1 MALMFSHLFLAFLL
15 FFSLQPFSS
24 QSRIMKSQPQPF
36 NFLQNMDQLQKGQT
50 VTGLQGV
57 KKYLSKFGYYPTD
70 SILNDEFDDVFE
82 FAIKT
87 YQNYHKLNITGKLDS
102 DTMMKLNTP
111 RCGVPDITNM
121 TYTTKA
127 IKGTKDMFFS
137 VSAASDVKRWSNQ
150 QLSYNFK
157 SGIPEDEILSEQE
170 IKTAFS
176 EAFRSWEGA
185 TEFKFQEVSEDS
197 TADIVIGF
205 FRGDHGDDYPF
216 DGPGRVLAHT
226 YFPEDGRSHY
236 DGDESWS
243 SNPDNTQMD
252 LQSVAV
258 HELGHALGL
267 VHSQDPQAI
276 MYPTIAPGTI
286 KRELTQDDVNS
297 VQALYSN

>member
-1 MALMFSHLFLAFLL
+1 MFSHLFLAFLL
-15 FFSLQPFSS
+15 FFSIQPFSS

-57 KKYLSKFGYYPTD
+57 KKYLFKFGYYPTD
-70 SILNDEFDDVFE
+70 SIMNDEFDDVFE

-87 YQNYHKLNITGKLDS
+87 YQNYYKLNITGKLDS

-111 RCGVPDITNM
+111 RCGVRDITNM

-137 VSAASDVKRWSNQ
+137 VSAASDVKRWSPEKK

-157 SGIPEDEILSEQE
+157 SGIPLDEILSEQE

-176 EAFRSWEGA
+176 QAFRSWEGA
-185 TEFKFQEVSEDS
+185 SEFKFQEVSKDS
-197 TADIVIGF
+197 SADIVIGF
-205 FRGDHGDDYPF
+205 YKGDHGDGDPF
-216 DGPGRVLAHT
+216 DGPGRVSTHT
-226 YFPEDGRSHY
+226 FDPEDGRSHY

-243 SNPDNTQMD
+243 TNPDNTQMD

-267 VHSQDPQAI
+267 AHSQDPKAI
-276 MYPTIAPGTI
+276 MYPTLLSGII
-286 KRELTQDDVNS
+286 KRELTQVDVNS
-297 VQALYSN
+297 IKALYSN